1 MAKGRESDMPPP
13 ELWEGFFEP
22 DGILEALGCGV
33 SPGDVVEF
41 GCGYGT
47 FTIAA
52 ARRVSGTVYASDIDP
67 TMVRATIDRLVR
79 AGVRSVV
86 VETRDFVADGCGRPD
101 ASATFVMLFNI
112 LHIEDP
118 IGLLREAHRVVR
130 VGGVVGVIHWRHDI
144 ETPRGPSPEIRP
156 RPAQCRTWAEKAGLR
171 WLSSPELPNSPWH
184 WGMRLGR

>member
-52 ARRVSGTVYASDIDP
+52 ARQISGTVYASDIDP
-67 TMVRATIDRLVR
+67 TMVRATVARRVQ
-79 AGVRSVV
+79 AGIRSVV
-86 VETRDFVADGCGRPD
+86 GETRDFVADGCGPPG
-101 ASATFVMLFNI
+101 AWATF
-112 LHIEDP
+112 
-118 IGLLREAHRVVR
+118 GLLCH
-130 VGGVVGVIHWRHDI
+130 ILDI
-144 ETPRGPSPEIRP
+144 EV
-156 RPAQCRTWAEKAGLR
+156 
-171 WLSSPELPNSPWH
+171 
-184 WGMRLGR
+184 